1 MLLEDMARH
10 EYSISQCNRDTLLH
24 ERPYPNVQKEH
35 ADGLLQN
42 RLEADG
48 NRAADAK
55 TWEGKEHENLTRG

>member
-1 MLLEDMARH
+1 M
-10 EYSISQCNRDTLLH
+10 QQDTLLH

-42 RLEADG
+42 RPEADG

-55 TWEGKEHENLTRG
+55 TWEGKEHENLTHG